1 MQPRVYYYNWVD
13 TSAGGILVLENRPQH
28 LKMANQQSI
37 AKYQSQHLHVKL
49 TKTIR
54 LERVIVV

>member
-1 MQPRVYYYNWVD
+1 MEPRFYYYNWVD
-13 TSAGGILVLENRPQH
+13 TLLVLENRPQH

-37 AKYQSQHLHVKL
+37 TKYQSQHLHVKL

-54 LERVIVV
+54 LESVIVA